1 MGIMDAMETGGATPR
16 APWDIREHHVVASAP
31 PGSYARNKVS
41 HSTRWGEGSNGS
53 DKRRRWSAQKPR
65 PFWQQHF
72 FQEILTFLRILNEA
86 MSAAFQ
92 LLRSA
97 LRHAFYPRDKLPDER
112 LRCFIMDL
120 PPELILQI
128 GEHLPP
134 HSRLLL
140 SHTCSALHQALGRKG
155 GARLSREDHIEYL
168 IGVAYDLPT
177 KWVCVECATLHDFA
191 ALDFPWSSLHTSC
204 PLGWRRLSEG
214 SAHTGSHSFMIHHRH
229 VQIALKH
236 KRLGA
241 SSEEHQQYVEALL
254 APRVTDF
261 TPFSSRG
268 GPNALRT
275 RYAMIPRIIDGRFY
289 VLGLWQY
296 QQKQHAVSI
305 DTMGDLNICAH
316 SSWASFDAPGCTP
329 RHDRVGPGGQLGIS
343 VADTRRRAM
352 MSIDGS
358 AAGCCSLCPTDFFI
372 IFTPQNTRVLSWMD
386 LGDEKSF
393 TSSSW
398 KSLIT
403 TVCRQVRC
411 QVHDP
416 RYGGHAGAVASP
428 HDLLSV
434 QKRFDALIYTEPGGV
449 FLEADG
455 SRTCIFGRD

>member
-1 MGIMDAMETGGATPR
+1 METGGATPR
-16 APWDIREHHVVASAP
+16 APWDIREQHVVASAP
-31 PGSYARNKVS
+31 HGSYTRNKVS
-41 HSTRWGEGSNGS
+41 HSTRWVEGSNGS
-53 DKRRRWSAQKPR
+53 DKRHRWVSPKAAAILAAALLSRIPHIPPHTQRGHECGISTIEKRIATCLLSPRQATGRAAPLLHHGPAAGTDSPDRGASTPSFSPSA
-65 PFWQQHF
+65 
-72 FQEILTFLRILNEA
+72 LTYMLGTTPG
-86 MSAAFQ
+86 
-92 LLRSA
+92 LRS
-97 LRHAFYPRDKLPDER
+97 
-112 LRCFIMDL
+112 
-120 PPELILQI
+120 Q
-128 GEHLPP
+128 
-134 HSRLLL
+134 
-140 SHTCSALHQALGRKG
+140 G

-191 ALDFPWSSLHTSC
+191 ALDFPWSSLHASC

-316 SSWASFDAPGCTP
+316 SSWASFDAQGCTP

-343 VADTRRRAM
+343 VADT
-352 MSIDGS
+352 
-358 AAGCCSLCPTDFFI
+358 
-372 IFTPQNTRVLSWMD
+372 
-386 LGDEKSF
+386 
-393 TSSSW
+393 
-398 KSLIT
+398 
-403 TVCRQVRC
+403 
-411 QVHDP
+411 
-416 RYGGHAGAVASP
+416 GGGP
-428 HDLLSV
+428 
-434 QKRFDALIYTEPGGV
+434 
-449 FLEADG
+449 
-455 SRTCIFGRD
+455 